1 MTFKYSLRHIRR
13 SPYQTLSAVL
23 IMVITFFMV
32 SIFIMLAF
40 ISSGILKHFETKP
53 QISAFYPND
62 TPETEIMEIKKEI
75 ESTNLTKEVR
85 YISSKEAVQIYKKN
99 SSIDDIDPNLDLVSD
114 KILPPSL
121 EISAWNIS
129 DLRTLKSIVEKKEG
143 VKVIFIEEVVNKLSS
158 WLSGLRSGGLVLLI
172 LLVIESILVI
182 WTIIGMRISQ
192 RRYEIEIMHLLGATP
207 WYIRAPFIVE
217 GMLYGVIGSVIGVVT
232 TVILLHSALP
242 GLTNFLV
249 GIPLLPLTPENFIK
263 TIFVI
268 PGSAGID
275 GVPLAPIS
283 PLFVLLLLGLEILI
297 GMIIGAMGSYAAV
310 FRNLKK

>member
-263 TIFVI
+263 TIFAI